1 MLKTIPT
8 IQEFRKWRKGI
19 TGSIG
24 FIPTMGAL
32 HDGHLSLVEES
43 IGTCQN
49 TIVSIYLNP
58 AQFAPGEDLSRYPK
72 TIDTDIKKLSYFQI
86 DCVFLPNDSEMY
98 PKEFSTQIQENILSR
113 VLEGNSRPGFFTGV
127 TTIVAK
133 LFNII
138 EPTHVFFG
146 EKDAQQLRIVEKL
159 VTDLNYP
166 IQIISCPIIR
176 EENGLAMSSRNE
188 YFNNGER
195 IIAATIQQALKEGKN
210 LIISGERSSKII
222 RKKIIHRISSEK
234 LLTID
239 YVSVADSKTLI
250 EISDKIK
257 EDVLVSVA
265 VYLGEI
271 RLIDNFSYSVSSW
284 KSKIH

>member
-1 MLKTIPT
+1 MKTIST

-19 TGSIG
+19 TGPIG
-24 FIPTMGAL
+24 FVPTMGAL
-32 HDGHLSLVEES
+32 HAGHLSLVEES
-43 IGTCQN
+43 IATCQN

-58 AQFAPGEDLSRYPK
+58 AQFAPGEDLNRYPK
-72 TIDTDIKKLSYFQI
+72 TIDTDIKKLSYFQV

-146 EKDAQQLRIVEKL
+146 EKDVQQLRIVEKIIS
-159 VTDLNYP
+159 DLNYP
-166 IQIISCPIIR
+166 IEVISCSIIR
-176 EENGLAMSSRNE
+176 EKNGLAMSSRNE
-188 YFNNGER
+188 YLNNAER
-195 IIAATIQQALKEGKN
+195 IIAAIIQQALQEGKN
-210 LIISGERSSKII
+210 LIISGERNSKII
-222 RKKIIHRISSEK
+222 QNKIIHTISSEK
-234 LLTID
+234 LLRID
-239 YVSVADSKTLI
+239 YVSVADSKTFI
-250 EISDKIK
+250 EIADKI
-257 EDVLVSVA
+257 DGDILISVA

-271 RLIDNFSYSVSSW
+271 RLIDNFSYSVSS
-284 KSKIH
+284 SR

>member
-1 MLKTIPT
+1 MKTIST

-24 FIPTMGAL
+24 FVPTMGAL
-32 HDGHLSLVEES
+32 HSGHLSLVEES
-43 IGTCQN
+43 IATCQN

-58 AQFAPGEDLSRYPK
+58 AQFAPGEDLNRYPK
-72 TIDTDIKKLSYFQI
+72 TIDIDIKKLSYFQV

-146 EKDAQQLRIVEKL
+146 EKDAQQLRIVEKIIS
-159 VTDLNYP
+159 DLNYP
-166 IQIISCPIIR
+166 IEVISCPIIR
-176 EENGLAMSSRNE
+176 EKNGLAMSSRNE
-188 YFNNGER
+188 YLNNAER
-195 IIAATIQQALKEGKN
+195 IIAAIIQQALQEGKN
-210 LIISGERSSKII
+210 LIISGERNSKII
-222 RKKIIHRISSEK
+222 RDKIIHTINPEK
-234 LLTID
+234 LLRID

-250 EISDKIK
+250 EISDKI
-257 EDVLVSVA
+257 EGDILVSVA

-271 RLIDNFSYSVSSW
+271 RLIDNFSYSVFSSR
-284 KSKIH
+284 

>member
-1 MLKTIPT
+1 LKTIST

-24 FIPTMGAL
+24 FVPTMGAL
-32 HDGHLSLVEES
+32 HAGHLSLVEES
-43 IGTCQN
+43 IATCQN

-58 AQFAPGEDLSRYPK
+58 AQFAPGEDLNRYPK
-72 TIDTDIKKLSYFQI
+72 TIDTDIKKLSYFQV

-113 VLEGNSRPGFFTGV
+113 VLEGNSRPVFFTGV
-127 TTIVAK
+127 ITIVAK

-146 EKDAQQLRIVEKL
+146 EKDAQQLRIVEKIIS
-159 VTDLNYP
+159 DLNYP
-166 IQIISCPIIR
+166 IEVISCPIIR
-176 EENGLAMSSRNE
+176 EKNGLAMSSRNE
-188 YFNNGER
+188 YLNNAER
-195 IIAATIQQALKEGKN
+195 IIAAIIQQALQEGKN
-210 LIISGERSSKII
+210 LIISGERNSKII
-222 RKKIIHRISSEK
+222 RDKIIHTISSEK
-234 LLTID
+234 LLRID

-250 EISDKIK
+250 EISDKI
-257 EDVLVSVA
+257 EGDILVSVA

-271 RLIDNFSYSVSSW
+271 RLIDNFSYSVSS
-284 KSKIH
+284 SR

>member
-1 MLKTIPT
+1 MKTIST

-24 FIPTMGAL
+24 FVPTMGAL
-32 HDGHLSLVEES
+32 HAGHMSLVEES
-43 IGTCQN
+43 IATCQN

-58 AQFAPGEDLSRYPK
+58 AQFAPSEDLNRYPK

-146 EKDAQQLRIVEKL
+146 EKDAQQLRIVEKIIS
-159 VTDLNYP
+159 DLNYP
-166 IQIISCPIIR
+166 IEVISCSIIR
-176 EENGLAMSSRNE
+176 EKNGLAMSSRNE
-188 YFNNGER
+188 NLNNAER
-195 IIAATIQQALKEGKN
+195 IIAAIIQQALQEGKN
-210 LIISGERSSKII
+210 LIVSGERNSKII
-222 RKKIIHRISSEK
+222 RDKIIHTISSEK
-234 LLTID
+234 LLRID
-239 YVSVADSKTLI
+239 YVSVADSKTFI
-250 EISDKIK
+250 EISDKI
-257 EDVLVSVA
+257 DGDILISVA

-271 RLIDNFSYSVSSW
+271 RLIDNFSYSVSS
-284 KSKIH
+284 

>member
-1 MLKTIPT
+1 MKTIST

-24 FIPTMGAL
+24 FVPTMGAL
-32 HDGHLSLVEES
+32 HAGHLSLVEES
-43 IGTCQN
+43 IATCQN

-58 AQFAPGEDLSRYPK
+58 AQFAPGEDLNRYPK
-72 TIDTDIKKLSYFQI
+72 TIDTDIKKLSYFQV

-146 EKDAQQLRIVEKL
+146 EKDAQQLHIVEKI
-159 VTDLNYP
+159 VSDLNYS
-166 IQIISCPIIR
+166 IEVISCPIIR
-176 EENGLAMSSRNE
+176 EKNGLAMSSRNE
-188 YFNNGER
+188 YLNNAER
-195 IIAATIQQALKEGKN
+195 IIAAIIQQALQEGKN
-210 LIISGERSSKII
+210 LIISGERNSKII
-222 RKKIIHRISSEK
+222 RNKIIHTISSEK
-234 LLTID
+234 SLRID

-250 EISDKIK
+250 EISDKI
-257 EDVLVSVA
+257 EGYILVSVA
-265 VYLGEI
+265 VYLGKI
-271 RLIDNFSYSVSSW
+271 RLIDNFSYSVSSNR
-284 KSKIH
+284 

>member
-1 MLKTIPT
+1 MKTIST

-24 FIPTMGAL
+24 FVPTMGAL
-32 HDGHLSLVEES
+32 HSGHLSLVEES
-43 IGTCQN
+43 IATCQN
-49 TIVSIYLNP
+49 SIVSIYLNP
-58 AQFAPGEDLSRYPK
+58 AQFSPGEDLDIYPK
-72 TIDTDIKKLSYFQI
+72 TVNTDLRKLSHFQI

-113 VLEGNSRPGFFTGV
+113 VLEGNSRPFFFIGV

-146 EKDAQQLRIVEKL
+146 EKDAQQLRILEKIIS
-159 VTDLNYP
+159 DLNYP
-166 IQIISCPIIR
+166 IEVISCPIIR
-176 EENGLAMSSRNE
+176 EKNGLAMSSRNE
-188 YFNNGER
+188 YLNNAER
-195 IIAATIQQALKEGKN
+195 IIAAIIQQALQGGKN
-210 LIISGERSSKII
+210 LIISGERNSKII
-222 RKKIIHRISSEK
+222 RNKIIHTISSEK
-234 LLTID
+234 LLRID

-250 EISDKIK
+250 EISDKIEK
-257 EDVLVSVA
+257 DVLISVA

-271 RLIDNFSYSVSSW
+271 RLIDNFSYSMSS
-284 KSKIH
+284 SR

>member
-1 MLKTIPT
+1 MKTIST

-24 FIPTMGAL
+24 FVPTMGAL
-32 HDGHLSLVEES
+32 HSGHLSLVEES
-43 IGTCQN
+43 IATCQN

-58 AQFAPGEDLSRYPK
+58 AQFAPDEDLNRYPK
-72 TIDTDIKKLSYFQI
+72 TIDTDIKKLSYFQV

-146 EKDAQQLRIVEKL
+146 EKDAQQLRILEKIIS
-159 VTDLNYP
+159 DLNYP
-166 IQIISCPIIR
+166 IEVISCPIIR
-176 EENGLAMSSRNE
+176 EKNGLAMSSRNE
-188 YFNNGER
+188 YLNNAER
-195 IIAATIQQALKEGKN
+195 IIAAIIQKALQEGKN
-210 LIISGERSSKII
+210 LIISGERNSKII
-222 RKKIIHRISSEK
+222 RDEIIHTISSEK
-234 LLTID
+234 LLRID

-250 EISDKIK
+250 EISDKI
-257 EDVLVSVA
+257 EGDILVSIA

-271 RLIDNFSYSVSSW
+271 RLIDNFSYSVSSRNDYPRL
-284 KSKIH
+284 

>member
-1 MLKTIPT
+1 MKTIST

-24 FIPTMGAL
+24 FVPTMGAL
-32 HDGHLSLVEES
+32 HAGHLSLVEES
-43 IGTCQN
+43 IATCQN

-72 TIDTDIKKLSYFQI
+72 TIDTDIKKLSYFQV

-113 VLEGNSRPGFFTGV
+113 VLEGKSRPFFFTGV
-127 TTIVAK
+127 ITIVAK

-146 EKDAQQLRIVEKL
+146 EKDAQQLRIVEKIIS
-159 VTDLNYP
+159 DLNYP
-166 IQIISCPIIR
+166 IEVIACSIIR
-176 EENGLAMSSRNE
+176 EKNGLAMSSRNK
-188 YFNNGER
+188 YLNNAER
-195 IIAATIQQALKEGKN
+195 IIAAIIQQALQEGKN
-210 LIISGERSSKII
+210 LIMSGERNSKII
-222 RKKIIHRISSEK
+222 RDKIIHTISSEK
-234 LLTID
+234 LLRID
-239 YVSVADSKTLI
+239 YVSVADSKTFI
-250 EISDKIK
+250 EIADKI
-257 EDVLVSVA
+257 DGDILISVA

-271 RLIDNFSYSVSSW
+271 RLIDNFSYSVSSNR
-284 KSKIH
+284 